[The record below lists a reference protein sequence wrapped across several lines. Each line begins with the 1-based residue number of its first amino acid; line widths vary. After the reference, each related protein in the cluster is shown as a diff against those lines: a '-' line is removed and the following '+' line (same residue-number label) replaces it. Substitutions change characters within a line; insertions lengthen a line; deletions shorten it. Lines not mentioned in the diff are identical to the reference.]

1 MATQEPGR
9 EQPALTPLPRVED
22 LPTSAQG
29 YDQDRVREAFDAF
42 RRHVTQLQAQLRV
55 FQAARGRAE
64 GEPTGHAVRMD
75 ALHIIRA
82 AAEFADTMEQDAQDA
97 VAKQIKQAES
107 QIGDKHR
114 ELVKHETRIEQLDRE
129 QEAKRNETLSTARAE
144 AQEMAAKAEREASER
159 VKEAEASAARLLEQ
173 ARHQATELT
182 NSARAEIDR
191 SLEWARSE
199 AGEIHT
205 RARQGAEQLLAAA
218 GLTGKA
224 LEKVVDAVV
233 GTVGGRDE
241 ETSKPSSTSSAD
253 DSGSGG
259 QSAG

>member
-9 EQPALTPLPRVED
+9 EQPALTPLPKVED

-64 GEPTGHAVRMD
+64 GEPTGHPVRMD

-82 AAEFADTMEQDAQDA
+82 AAEFADKMEQDAQEA
-97 VAKQIKQAES
+97 VAKQIKQAGS
-107 QIGDKHR
+107 QIGDKQR

-129 QEAKRNETLSTARAE
+129 QEAKRSDLLASARAE
-144 AQEMAAKAEREASER
+144 AQEIVSKAEREASER

-173 ARHQATELT
+173 SRHQATELT

-199 AGEIHT
+199 AAEIHA

-224 LEKVVDAVV
+224 LERVVDAVM
-233 GTVGGRDE
+233 GAFGGREE
-241 ETSKPSSTSSAD
+241 ETSRPGTSSAD